1 MYSYFEGT
9 KLKKLTRSSRYLISI
24 SVFLVVI
31 NALLGF
37 LLTKQSDYAIR
48 DLIHHRMLDISNT
61 AAAMINGDVLESA
74 SADNMDSPECR
85 EIYETLTYFQ
95 DNIELEYIYCIRQVS
110 EGSFVFSIDP
120 TVDDPGE
127 FGEPIVCTE
136 ALMKASDGVATVDE
150 EPYVDKW
157 GRFYSSYSPV
167 FDSEGNVAGIVA
179 VDFSA
184 DWYDKQISRLVTI
197 TAVVIIIAF
206 AISVGII
213 MFIAT
218 KYRKRFNTISKDM
231 RKLSDDVETLV
242 KEVSIDSY
250 WYEETHKTGQEKT
263 SDDEIEVISI
273 KLRNLHDRLEEQI
286 DYVRSLAFIDALT
299 GLENRNSYME
309 QIKVI
314 EDNISS
320 GKAAFTVVVCDVNQ
334 LKIINDDY
342 GHEEGDKVLTL
353 ISRTIQELFSSEKIY
368 RIGGDEF
375 VIIGKDP
382 DYSGR
387 ISDLKTK
394 IKALRSEIDN
404 LPASVSAGFSVFDKE
419 KDKEYS
425 DVFNRADKLMYE
437 DKKKFYQ
444 THEDRRKT
452 R

>member
-1 MYSYFEGT
+1 M
-9 KLKKLTRSSRYLISI
+9 KKLTRSSRYMISI

-37 LLTKQSDYAIR
+37 LLTKQSDYALR

-95 DNIELEYIYCIRQVS
+95 DNIELEYIYCIREVA

-136 ALMKASDGVATVDE
+136 ALMKASDGVAAVDE
-150 EPYVDKW
+150 EPYEDKW

-184 DWYDKQISRLVTI
+184 DWYDKQITGLVTI

-250 WYEETHKTGQEKT
+250 WYEETPKTGKEKT
-263 SDDEIEVISI
+263 SNDEIEVISI
-273 KLRNLHDRLEEQI
+273 KLRSLHDRLEEQI
-286 DYVRSLAFIDALT
+286 DYVRSLAFVDALT

-314 EDNISS
+314 EENISS
-320 GKAAFTVVVCDVNQ
+320 GKASFTVVVCDVNQ

-394 IKALRSEIDN
+394 IKSLRSEIDD
-404 LPASVSAGFSVFDKE
+404 LPASVSAGFSVFDEE

-444 THEDRRKT
+444 THEDRRKA

>member
-1 MYSYFEGT
+1 M
-9 KLKKLTRSSRYLISI
+9 KKLTRSSRYMISI

-37 LLTKQSDYAIR
+37 LLTKQSDYALR

-95 DNIELEYIYCIRQVS
+95 DNIELEYIYCIREVA

-136 ALMKASDGVATVDE
+136 ALMKASDGVAAVDE
-150 EPYVDKW
+150 EPYEDKW

-184 DWYDKQISRLVTI
+184 DWYDKQITGLVTI

-250 WYEETHKTGQEKT
+250 WYEETHKTGKEKT
-263 SDDEIEVISI
+263 SNDEIEVISI
-273 KLRNLHDRLEEQI
+273 KLRSLHDRLEEQI
-286 DYVRSLAFIDALT
+286 DYVRSLAFVDALT

-314 EDNISS
+314 EENISS
-320 GKAAFTVVVCDVNQ
+320 GKASFTVVVCDVNQ

-394 IKALRSEIDN
+394 IKSLRSEIDD

-425 DVFNRADKLMYE
+425 NVFNRADKLMYE

-444 THEDRRKT
+444 THEDRRKA